1 VRQISCLIFLCIS
14 LGTFAQKKSSLEV
27 QVQLNKQPI
36 RVLFSQ
42 IEQQTELKFSYNSNI
57 LNADSIITYS
67 AHKTVKKVI
76 SEVFDRRI
84 QSKIIGTHIILV
96 HSKKIEKQYDKDHP
110 DFTEFSGTILNA
122 ITRKPIYQASIYN
135 ISSRTTVLS
144 DSKGH
149 FSITIEKGSNK
160 NFNIAKSGFQ
170 DIIVSV
176 NVREENHLEILLK
189 PLHPKLTVTSKP
201 TQNATIQE
209 NPNFVLK
216 MVPSEGL
223 IAVENLQNVEEKRV
237 GQVSFIPT
245 IGTHMEASGIIDN
258 NFSLNVLG
266 GYNGGVDGIEIGG
279 LFNILNR
286 NMEGLQIAGLVN
298 VVQGHTSGMQVAGIV
313 NKNKKNVTGFQV
325 GGISNFLSDSI
336 HGMQV
341 AGISNIVNGRVN
353 GFQVAGI
360 HNHVTEDVN
369 GVQVGGIINWVQD
382 SIVGM
387 QIAGISNVANG
398 KMNGLQVSGI
408 HNLSTKNI
416 VGGQI
421 SGITNQALSEM
432 HGIQL
437 SLINYAKMNSGLQ
450 LGLINIA
457 DTSNGIALGL
467 FNYIK
472 DGYHPIEIFRNEVL
486 YTNLAFKSGMDYF
499 YMTYTAGFRSSEP
512 HILGIGLG
520 VGSKI
525 NTWKWLS
532 FSLDLTST
540 FINEQE
546 FDNEYD
552 WQLNLLNRFD
562 LTIDL
567 NIKKFS
573 IIFGPSINGHVSQ
586 LQNSSGIFIS
596 DIAKNPFY
604 TNVTD
609 NTQFQAWWGYKA
621 GLRYSF

>member
-1 VRQISCLIFLCIS
+1 MRQISCLLFLLIS
-14 LGTFAQKKSSLEV
+14 LGVFAQNKSNVEVNVSLK
-27 QVQLNKQPI
+27 KQPVRI
-36 RVLFSQ
+36 LFTQ
-42 IEQQTELKFSYNSNI
+42 IEQQTGLHFSYNSNI
-57 LNADSIITYS
+57 LNADSLITYS
-67 AHKTVKKVI
+67 AHKTVKKII

-84 QSKIIGTHIILV
+84 QSKIIGSHIILV

-122 ITRKPIYQASIYN
+122 VTRKPIYQASIYN
-135 ISSRTTVLS
+135 ISSRTTVLTN
-144 DSKGH
+144 SKGH
-149 FSITIEKGSNK
+149 FSLTIEKGSIK
-160 NFNIAKSGFQ
+160 NFNVAKSGFQ
-170 DIIVSV
+170 DIIISV
-176 NVREENHLEILLK
+176 NVREQNNMEILLK

-201 TQNATIQE
+201 TQNATIRE

-216 MVPSEGL
+216 MVPPEGL
-223 IAVENLQNVEEKRV
+223 ITVENLNEIEEKRV

-245 IGTHMEASGIIDN
+245 IGTNMNASGIIDN

-313 NKNKKNVTGFQV
+313 NKNKQNVTGLQV
-325 GGISNFLSDSI
+325 GGVSNFLSDSL

-341 AGISNIVNGRVN
+341 AGVSNIVNGRVN

-360 HNHVTEDVN
+360 HNHVSRDVN
-369 GVQVGGIINWVQD
+369 GVQVGGILNWVQD
-382 SIVGM
+382 SIVGF
-387 QIAGISNVANG
+387 QVAGISNIANG

-421 SGITNQALSEM
+421 SAITNQALSEM

-472 DGYHPIEIFRNEVL
+472 NGYHPIEIYGNEVL

-499 YMTYTAGFRSSEP
+499 YMTYTAGFRPNEP
-512 HILGIGLG
+512 HILGLGLG
-520 VGSKI
+520 IGSKI
-525 NTWKWLS
+525 NIRKWLS

-546 FDNEYD
+546 FNAEYD

-562 LTIDL
+562 LTADL
-567 NIKKFS
+567 NIKKFT
-573 IIFGPSINGHVSQ
+573 ILFGPSINGHVSEM
-586 LQNSSGIFIS
+586 QNSSGVFTTN
-596 DIAKNPFY
+596 IAREPFH
-604 TNVTD
+604 TEVTD
-609 NTQFQAWWGYKA
+609 GVQFQVWWGAKA
-621 GLRYSF
+621 GVRYSF